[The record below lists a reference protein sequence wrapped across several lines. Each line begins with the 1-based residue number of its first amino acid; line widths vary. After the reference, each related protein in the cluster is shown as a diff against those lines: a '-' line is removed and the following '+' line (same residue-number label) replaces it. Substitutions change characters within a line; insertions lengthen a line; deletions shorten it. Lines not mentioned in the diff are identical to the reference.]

1 MRKIYLLLVTLSL
14 WSCVSF
20 IPQKTASISQDIY
33 TNLSDYQGN
42 EYYQACMVLGE
53 LVLDDTMLQ
62 NMRNQIAN
70 QTSTDLCFYYLLAKK
85 TGEPQDIQR
94 YLQQF
99 PSGKAQLALWK
110 THFEVGFPIRFVSP
124 YIDLVRIHANSKQ
137 LALDKLISAIPYLD
151 ASFSEL
157 LTDILAE
164 IYQYQPD
171 WVLSRLQAKAIS
183 AAQIELLIQHAAYH
197 YGEQQ

>member
-1 MRKIYLLLVTLSL
+1 MHKIYLLLVTLSL
-14 WSCVSF
+14 CSCVSV

-33 TNLSDYQGN
+33 TKLSDYQGN
-42 EYYQACMVLGE
+42 NYYQACMVLGE

-62 NMRNQIAN
+62 NMRNQIATQSN
-70 QTSTDLCFYYLLAKK
+70 PDLCFYYLLAKK
-85 TGEPQDIQR
+85 TGEPQDVQR

-99 PSGKAQLALWK
+99 PTGKAQLALWK
-110 THFEVGFPIRFVSP
+110 THFDAGFPIRFVSP
-124 YIDLVRIHANSKQ
+124 YIDLVSIHTKSQQ

-164 IYQYQPD
+164 IYQYQPA
-171 WVLSRLQAKAIS
+171 WVLSRLQAQAIS
-183 AAQIELLIQHAAYH
+183 ATQIELIIQHTAH
-197 YGEQQ
+197 PHGEP